1 VTTSIY
7 LDVPYAE
14 KDEAKRLGARWDAE
28 RKAWFVPAGLDAA
41 AFSRWLS
48 QEVEMQQRLIAP
60 IWIKRSTEPCWKC
73 HRSSKVFAVSASVI
87 IDVEYGDD
95 DDDEEYEQTIDNDDD
110 SIDLN
115 DLESIDPRIE
125 ALFKQYAPG
134 YRKDF
139 SKTQDR
145 QVYMNHC
152 EHCDAKLGD
161 FFLHSEPGG
170 AFFPMTEDE
179 DARLSLTEIF
189 SEGEFSFC
197 GSYTL
202 KG

>member
-1 VTTSIY
+1 MPTY
-7 LDVPYAE
+7 LDVPYKD
-14 KDEAKRLGARWDAE
+14 KDEAKKLGARWDAE
-28 RKAWFVPAGLDAA
+28 RKAWFVPDSINTV
-41 AFSRWLS
+41 AFLRWLS
-48 QEVEMQQRLIAP
+48 QEVEMRQRLIAP
-60 IWIKRSTEPCWKC
+60 IWIKKSTEPCWKC
-73 HRSSKVFAVSASVI
+73 HRTSQVFAVSASVI
-87 IDVEYGDD
+87 IDVEYGED

-110 SIDLN
+110 SIALT

-125 ALFKQYAPG
+125 AFFKQYAPG

-145 QVYMNHC
+145 QIYMNHC

-170 AFFPMTEDE
+170 AFFPTTEYE
-179 DARLSLTEIF
+179 EERISREPIF
-189 SEGEFSFC
+189 GEGEFFFAGSF
-197 GSYTL
+197 SI